1 MIMKIRSFVVIAS
14 LVGSLIT
21 PNALAVNLLD
31 VYKQALSSD
40 PTFKAARAQWLTD
53 RENLAIKRAALF
65 PQLGASSGISR
76 NYTNTDSMYSVNNTS
91 YINQSN
97 YSLQLTQSLFD
108 FGKWANVWQAQAT
121 AKRAEVTFLA
131 AAEDLLLRAAKAYF
145 EVLRAKDMLSYAR
158 ANKEYLG
165 RTLNQTKHKYDV
177 GLIAIVDLEND
188 RASYDDAVAKEIAAD
203 NDLSV
208 SLEKLSEITGIRY
221 LSLDPVKENFPL
233 LSPQPVDIEKWAKAA
248 EQQNFDL
255 AAARYATIEARENVK
270 ILNAGHLPT
279 LDATGS
285 YSYNYYSNPQQNSG
299 TERQKSATAG
309 LSLNLPLFKGGQ
321 VLAQVKQANYQ
332 YQKATSD
339 QETKHRS
346 TVSSTRQAYLTVL
359 SSISQ
364 IKANKQAI
372 KSAESS
378 LRATKAGYEAGT
390 QTMVDVLQVQANLY
404 NKQKDFATSE
414 YLYLTQLLTLKQL
427 AGILDVTDLAQINTW
442 LEKQKPEKSQ
452 TTNNSAASKKKD
464 KQIKKQAPITAKKQ
478 AAKPKT
484 TATPSKKSQPVATNN
499 AAKPTTP
506 AASANNTNKQ
516 HIKITPPNAANTAV
530 PTPVV
535 NTSFTN
541 KQPEIT
547 ILPNV
552 TTNTTGITSVTINT
566 TSTSNAANTTRLK

>member
-1 MIMKIRSFVVIAS
+1 MIMKIRSFVVVAS

-53 RENLAIKRAALF
+53 RETLAIKRSALF
-65 PQLGASSGISR
+65 PQLSASGGVSR
-76 NYTNTDSMYSVNNTS
+76 NYTNADSIVSGNNTAS
-91 YINQSN
+91 YGNQSN
-97 YSLQLTQSLFD
+97 YSLQLTQSLFN

-131 AAEDLLLRAAKAYF
+131 AAEDLLLRASKAYF
-145 EVLRAKDMLSYAR
+145 DVLRAKDMLSYAR

-233 LSPQPVDIEKWAKAA
+233 LSPQPVDIERWAKAA

-255 AAARYATIEARENVK
+255 AATRYATIEARENIK

-285 YSYNYYSNPQQNSG
+285 YSYNYYSNPQQNSSA
-299 TERQKSATAG
+299 ERQKSATAG
-309 LSLNLPLFKGGQ
+309 LSLNLPLFQGGQ

-404 NKQKDFATSE
+404 NKQKDYATSE
-414 YLYLTQLLTLKQL
+414 YTYITQLLTLKQL
-427 AGILDVTDLAQINTW
+427 TGILDVTDLAQINTW
-442 LEKQKPEKSQ
+442 LEKPKPEKPQ
-452 TTNNSAASKKKD
+452 TTKDSTASKNKD
-464 KQIKKQAPITAKKQ
+464 KKVKKQAPVVTKKKID
-478 AAKPKT
+478 KPKAA
-484 TATPSKKSQPVATNN
+484 ATPTLSKKPQPVVTNN
-499 AAKPTTP
+499 AAKPT
-506 AASANNTNKQ
+506 A
-516 HIKITPPNAANTAV
+516 
-530 PTPVV
+530 PTPIV
-535 NTSFTN
+535 NTSSTN
-541 KQPEIT
+541 KQPNINGT
-547 ILPNV
+547 MA
-552 TTNTTGITSVTINT
+552 TN
-566 TSTSNAANTTRLK
+566 NAANITKVALPNSQLK